1 MSVRNILRGAASGS
15 ISIVLFSF
23 LYTVYKNLHNRYS
36 KIPKLGERV
45 VVLGASSGIG
55 RSIARQYAE
64 RGARVCI
71 VGRRESLVNEVVA
84 ECCQSVRNILS
95 SSSDKQEENIFAVAA
110 DFANVDDMIRT
121 RTIVEASKV
130 QAFHSSPSF
139 TAHFF
144 FFLKSNHSEWKGFD
158 TLVVAAGVSAVQP
171 LMAIAGVDADSG
183 DDTSVVQATKEGIQR
198 VADVAAAATRG
209 NYVGPLISATTFVSF
224 FSSISR

>member
-1 MSVRNILRGAASGS
+1 M
-15 ISIVLFSF
+15 
-23 LYTVYKNLHNRYS
+23 
-36 KIPKLGERV
+36 
-45 VVLGASSGIG
+45 VLGASSGIG

-144 FFLKSNHSEWKGFD
+144 FFFEIKSFRMER
-158 TLVVAAGVSAVQP
+158 
-171 LMAIAGVDADSG
+171 I
-183 DDTSVVQATKEGIQR
+183 
-198 VADVAAAATRG
+198 
-209 NYVGPLISATTFVSF
+209 
-224 FSSISR
+224 